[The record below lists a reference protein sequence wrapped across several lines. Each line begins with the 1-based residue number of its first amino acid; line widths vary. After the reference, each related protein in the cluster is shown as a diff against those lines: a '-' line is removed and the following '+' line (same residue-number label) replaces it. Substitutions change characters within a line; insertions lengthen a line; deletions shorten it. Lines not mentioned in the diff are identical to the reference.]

1 MKTVVVY
8 ESMYGN
14 SHRVADCIGAA
25 LASYGSAVV
34 LPVAEARCDLIAG
47 ADLVIVGGPTHVHS
61 MSTKQTR
68 ASAPEA
74 ARKNA
79 AKHGTAVLDLDPHW
93 EGPGV
98 RDWLRALPRSDGQW
112 AAAFDTRLIGK
123 ALLTGRASRAIS
135 RGLARHGFQLIA
147 EPESF
152 LVDSDT
158 RLLDSEAERAGHWAR
173 GLAASMR

>member
-14 SHRVADCIGAA
+14 SHRVADCIGTA
-25 LASYGSAVV
+25 LAEVGSAIVV
-34 LPVAEARCDLIAG
+34 PVAAATSDLIAG
-47 ADLVIVGGPTHVHS
+47 ADLVIVGGPTHMHS
-61 MSTKQTR
+61 MSTSRTR
-68 ASAPEA
+68 ASAPEE
-74 ARKNA
+74 ARKSA
-79 AKHGTAVLDLDPHW
+79 AKHGTAVLDLDPNW
-93 EGPGV
+93 RGPGV
-98 RDWLRALPRSDGQW
+98 RDWLRALPGSQGKC
-112 AAAFDTRLIGK
+112 AAAFDTRLTGR
-123 ALLTGRASRAIS
+123 ALLTGRASRAIA
-135 RGLARHGFQLIA
+135 RGLERHGFQLIA